1 MVQEAGKTLL
11 AQRLI
16 AEDGGAVC
24 QIEAPGLRAY
34 WYADAAITVFFTQI
48 RGQPDSLLAEHK
60 RHVAGKIRLDIA
72 ARRLGGGEP
81 DIAIAM
87 LCEKIADG
95 FFPYI
100 LPQDSSNVTEVR
112 EARLYGRGELKISS
126 QKGRLFEL
134 STYPCTADEIELA
147 THYWHLPQRDF
158 NVVNISARNMGLG
171 GIHSWGHIPLPEH
184 RIETGRTYEMSFMLK
199 GGR

>member
-48 RGQPDSLLAEHK
+48 RGQPDSLLTEHK

-87 LCEKIADG
+87 LLAG
-95 FFPYI
+95 ANFF
-100 LPQDSSNVTEVR
+100 
-112 EARLYGRGELKISS
+112 G
-126 QKGRLFEL
+126 
-134 STYPCTADEIELA
+134 LA
-147 THYWHLPQRDF
+147 TVGKVF
-158 NVVNISARNMGLG
+158 NVIGLVCLVIATVLTIWSGAGYIVKNRKVLSAPVEKKSEKTQEENKEESG
-171 GIHSWGHIPLPEH
+171 GESV
-184 RIETGRTYEMSFMLK
+184 
-199 GGR
+199 